1 MYEHLRYQDLI
12 EALNLA
18 IRNVNKAIDI
28 DQRISH
34 NAHKHTGL
42 VQARDQLET
51 YRVGVV
57 ALQKRIEVVG
67 R

>member
-18 IRNVNKAIDI
+18 IRNVNKSIAIE
-28 DQRISH
+28 QSISH
-34 NAHKHTGL
+34 DAHKHTGL
-42 VQARDQLET
+42 VMVRDQLEI
-51 YRVGVV
+51 YRDSAA

>member
-1 MYEHLRYQDLI
+1 MNEYQDLI

-28 DQRISH
+28 EQRISH
-34 NAHKHTGL
+34 DAHKHTAL
-42 VQARDQLET
+42 MQARDQLET
-51 YRVGVV
+51 YREGMV
-57 ALQKRIEVVG
+57 ALQKRMEVVG